1 MEMIGI
7 VKRQAVIVLLFI
19 CFFPTMAVAQ
29 VSQFKLKQ
37 VLQDANAGDIS
48 ACAYLGKM
56 YYEGTGV
63 AQNYNEAFK
72 WYQKAADNGVTGA
85 YIWLGVMY
93 YNGQGVAQNY
103 EKAFLWSKKAAENG
117 AADAYVGL
125 GIMYCKG
132 QGVAQNYGEA
142 IQWFQKAVDNGDA
155 VAYGWLVGMYYN
167 GQGVSQ
173 NYGEA
178 FKWTKKAAEKGIADA
193 YARLGV
199 MYCKGQ
205 GVVQNYNEAFKW
217 FQKAADNG
225 IADACA
231 YLGKM
236 YYEGTGVTQ
245 NYNEAFKWYQK
256 SADNG
261 VTGAY
266 TWLGVMYYNGQ
277 GVAQNYEK
285 AFLWTKK
292 AAENGAAD
300 AYVGLGVMYYNGEG
314 VAQNYNEAFKWFQKA
329 ADNGIAYACAYLGQM
344 YYEGT
349 GVAQN
354 YNEAFK
360 WYQKAADNGGT
371 GAYSWLGVMYYK
383 GQGVAQNYN
392 KAFKWFQKAADN
404 GITDIY
410 SFLATMFYTGEAG
423 ITDYSQ
429 AKKYAELAIKNDTL
443 DIVGHRIL
451 AKLYIYGYGVEKNI
465 AKAEALIEQALAHCK
480 KVGSSDY
487 PCNTMDA
494 KGELFWVIGDKVK
507 AKEIYDSINKNAP
520 DFYAKIGETELSK
533 YMKAYKEVDVD
544 DDIPIVVKK
553 NEKVFAVVIAN
564 EKYQMEK
571 AVQYAKND
579 GRVFA
584 EYCRKT
590 LGLPEKNIHYVTDA
604 TLNNLKYE
612 LKWLQNVM
620 KVYRG
625 EAKVIFYYAGHG
637 IPDEQNKN
645 GYLLPIDGY
654 GSDVTTGYA
663 LDDLFKTLGNMP
675 SKSVTIFLDACF
687 SGAKRDGD
695 MLASTRGVAIKVKQN
710 APQGNM
716 VVFSAAQGD
725 ETAYP
730 YNEFAHGL
738 FTYYLLKKLQ
748 ETKGDVT
755 LGELGDYVKTK
766 VEQQSI
772 VVNGKLQSPSIM
784 SAPLIGNDWKSWK
797 LNK

>member
-1 MEMIGI
+1 MIGI
-7 VKRQAVIVLLFI
+7 LKRQAVIVLLFI

-29 VSQFKLKQ
+29 VDQFKLKQ

-85 YIWLGVMY
+85 Y
-93 YNGQGVAQNY
+93 
-103 EKAFLWSKKAAENG
+103 
-117 AADAYVGL
+117 
-125 GIMYCKG
+125 
-132 QGVAQNYGEA
+132 
-142 IQWFQKAVDNGDA
+142 
-155 VAYGWLVGMYYN
+155 
-167 GQGVSQ
+167 
-173 NYGEA
+173 
-178 FKWTKKAAEKGIADA
+178 
-193 YARLGV
+193 
-199 MYCKGQ
+199 
-205 GVVQNYNEAFKW
+205 
-217 FQKAADNG
+217 
-225 IADACA
+225 
-231 YLGKM
+231 
-236 YYEGTGVTQ
+236 
-245 NYNEAFKWYQK
+245 
-256 SADNG
+256 
-261 VTGAY
+261 

-300 AYVGLGVMYYNGEG
+300 AYVGLGVMYCKGQG
-314 VAQNYNEAFKWFQKA
+314 VAQNYGEAFQWFQKAVDNGDPVAYGWLVSMYYNGQGVSQNYGEAFKWTKKA
-329 ADNGIAYACAYLGQM
+329 AEKGIAAAYAGLGGM
-344 YYEGT
+344 YYKGQ

-371 GAYSWLGVMYYK
+371 GAYSWLGVMYCN

-392 KAFKWFQKAADN
+392 EAFKWFQKAADNGVAGAFAYLGEMYYAGDGVAQNYNEAFKWFQKAADN
-404 GITDIY
+404 GITTGIY
-410 SFLATMFYTGEAG
+410 YFLADMFYTGKTG

-451 AKLYIYGYGVEKNI
+451 AKLYMYGYAVEKNI
-465 AKAEALIEQALAHCK
+465 DKAEALIEQALAHCK
-480 KVGSSDY
+480 KDGSSDY
-487 PCNTMDA
+487 PCNTMDV
-494 KGELFWVIGDKVK
+494 KGELFWVMGDKVK

-730 YNEFAHGL
+730 YNEFEHGL

-755 LGELGDYVKTK
+755 LGELGDYIKTK

-784 SAPLIGNDWKSWK
+784 SAPLIGNDWKTWK

>member
-1 MEMIGI
+1 MIGI
-7 VKRQAVIVLLFI
+7 LKRQTVIVLLFI

-29 VSQFKLKQ
+29 VDQFKLKQ

-72 WYQKAADNGVTGA
+72 W
-85 YIWLGVMY
+85 
-93 YNGQGVAQNY
+93 
-103 EKAFLWSKKAAENG
+103 
-117 AADAYVGL
+117 
-125 GIMYCKG
+125 
-132 QGVAQNYGEA
+132 
-142 IQWFQKAVDNGDA
+142 
-155 VAYGWLVGMYYN
+155 
-167 GQGVSQ
+167 
-173 NYGEA
+173 
-178 FKWTKKAAEKGIADA
+178 
-193 YARLGV
+193 
-199 MYCKGQ
+199 
-205 GVVQNYNEAFKW
+205 
-217 FQKAADNG
+217 FQKAADKG
-225 IADACA
+225 IDDACA

-236 YYEGTGVTQ
+236 YYEGTGVAQ
-245 NYNEAFKWYQK
+245 NYNEAFKCFQK
-256 SADNG
+256 AADNG

-266 TWLGVMYYNGQ
+266 TWLGVMYYDGQ

-292 AAENGAAD
+292 AAENGAAN
-300 AYVGLGVMYYNGEG
+300 AYVGLGVMYCNGQG
-314 VAQNYNEAFKWFQKA
+314 V
-329 ADNGIAYACAYLGQM
+329 
-344 YYEGT
+344 
-349 GVAQN
+349 VQN

-360 WYQKAADNGGT
+360 WYQKAADNGAAD
-371 GAYSWLGVMYYK
+371 AYVGLGVMYCK
-383 GQGVAQNYN
+383 GQGVAKNSN
-392 KAFKWFQKAADN
+392 EAFKWFQKAADN
-404 GITDIY
+404 GGASAFAYLGDMYYAGDGVAQNYNEALKWYQKAADNGITTGIY
-410 SFLATMFYTGEAG
+410 YFLADMFYTGKTG

-451 AKLYIYGYGVEKNI
+451 AKLYMYGYAVEKNI
-465 AKAEALIEQALAHCK
+465 DKAEALIEQALAHCK
-480 KVGSSDY
+480 KDGSSDY
-487 PCNTMDA
+487 PCNTMDV
-494 KGELFWVIGDKVK
+494 KGELFWVMGDKVK
-507 AKEIYDSINKNAP
+507 AKEIYESINKNAP

-544 DDIPIVVKK
+544 DDIPIVPKK

-730 YNEFAHGL
+730 YNEFEHGL

-755 LGELGDYVKTK
+755 LGELGDYIKTK

-784 SAPLIGNDWKSWK
+784 SAPLIGNDWKTWK

>member
-7 VKRQAVIVLLFI
+7 LKRQTVIVLLFI

-29 VSQFKLKQ
+29 VDQFKLKQ

-72 WYQKAADNGVTGA
+72 WYQKAADNG
-85 YIWLGVMY
+85 
-93 YNGQGVAQNY
+93 
-103 EKAFLWSKKAAENG
+103 

-125 GIMYCKG
+125 G
-132 QGVAQNYGEA
+132 
-142 IQWFQKAVDNGDA
+142 
-155 VAYGWLVGMYYN
+155 
-167 GQGVSQ
+167 
-173 NYGEA
+173 
-178 FKWTKKAAEKGIADA
+178 
-193 YARLGV
+193 
-199 MYCKGQ
+199 
-205 GVVQNYNEAFKW
+205 
-217 FQKAADNG
+217 
-225 IADACA
+225 
-231 YLGKM
+231 
-236 YYEGTGVTQ
+236 
-245 NYNEAFKWYQK
+245 
-256 SADNG
+256 
-261 VTGAY
+261 
-266 TWLGVMYYNGQ
+266 VMYYDGQ

-292 AAENGAAD
+292 AAENGAAN
-300 AYVGLGVMYYNGEG
+300 AYVGLGVMYCKGQG
-314 VAQNYNEAFKWFQKA
+314 VAKNSNEAFKWFQKA
-329 ADNGIAYACAYLGQM
+329 ADNGGASAFAYLGDM
-344 YYEGT
+344 YYAGD

-354 YNEAFK
+354 YNEALK
-360 WYQKAADNGGT
+360 WYQKAADNGITT
-371 GAYSWLGVMYYK
+371 GIYY
-383 GQGVAQNYN
+383 
-392 KAFKWFQKAADN
+392 
-404 GITDIY
+404 
-410 SFLATMFYTGEAG
+410 FLADMFYTGKTG

-451 AKLYIYGYGVEKNI
+451 AKLYMYGYAVEKNI
-465 AKAEALIEQALAHCK
+465 DKAEALIEQALAHCK
-480 KVGSSDY
+480 KDGSSDY
-487 PCNTMDA
+487 PCNTMDV
-494 KGELFWVIGDKVK
+494 KGELFWVMGDKVK
-507 AKEIYDSINKNAP
+507 AKEIYESINKNAP

-544 DDIPIVVKK
+544 DDIPIVPKK

-730 YNEFAHGL
+730 YNEFEHGL

-755 LGELGDYVKTK
+755 LGELGDYIKTK

-784 SAPLIGNDWKSWK
+784 SAPLIGNDWKTWK

>member
-1 MEMIGI
+1 MIGI
-7 VKRQAVIVLLFI
+7 LKRQAVIVLLFI

-29 VSQFKLKQ
+29 VDQFKLKQ

-85 YIWLGVMY
+85 YTWLGVMY

-103 EKAFLWSKKAAENG
+103 EKAFLWTKKAAENG

-125 GIMYCKG
+125 GVMYCKG

-142 IQWFQKAVDNGDA
+142 FQWFQKAVDNGDP
-155 VAYGWLVGMYYN
+155 VAYGWLVSMYYN

-178 FKWTKKAAEKGIADA
+178 FKWTKKAAEKGIAAA
-193 YARLGV
+193 YAGLGG
-199 MYCKGQ
+199 MYYKGQ
-205 GVVQNYNEAFKW
+205 GVA
-217 FQKAADNG
+217 
-225 IADACA
+225 
-231 YLGKM
+231 
-236 YYEGTGVTQ
+236 Q

-256 SADNG
+256 AADNG

-300 AYVGLGVMYYNGEG
+300 AYVGLGVMYCKGQGVAQNYNEAFKWYQKAADNGVASAFAYLGEMYYAGDG

-329 ADNGIAYACAYLGQM
+329 ADNGITTGI
-344 YYEGT
+344 YY
-349 GVAQN
+349 
-354 YNEAFK
+354 
-360 WYQKAADNGGT
+360 
-371 GAYSWLGVMYYK
+371 
-383 GQGVAQNYN
+383 
-392 KAFKWFQKAADN
+392 
-404 GITDIY
+404 
-410 SFLATMFYTGEAG
+410 FLADMFYTGKTG

-451 AKLYIYGYGVEKNI
+451 AKLYMYGYAVEKNI
-465 AKAEALIEQALAHCK
+465 DKAEALIEQALAHCK
-480 KVGSSDY
+480 KDGSSDY
-487 PCNTMDA
+487 PCNTMDV
-494 KGELFWVIGDKVK
+494 KGELFWVMGDKVK

-544 DDIPIVVKK
+544 DDIPIVAKK

-730 YNEFAHGL
+730 YNEFEHGL

-748 ETKGDVT
+748 ETKGNVT
-755 LGELGDYVKTK
+755 LGELGDYIKTK

-784 SAPLIGNDWKSWK
+784 SAPLIGNDWKTWK

>member
-7 VKRQAVIVLLFI
+7 LKRQTVIVLLFI

-29 VSQFKLKQ
+29 VDQFKLKQ

-72 WYQKAADNGVTGA
+72 
-85 YIWLGVMY
+85 
-93 YNGQGVAQNY
+93 
-103 EKAFLWSKKAAENG
+103 
-117 AADAYVGL
+117 
-125 GIMYCKG
+125 C
-132 QGVAQNYGEA
+132 
-142 IQWFQKAVDNGDA
+142 FQKA
-155 VAYGWLVGMYYN
+155 
-167 GQGVSQ
+167 
-173 NYGEA
+173 
-178 FKWTKKAAEKGIADA
+178 
-193 YARLGV
+193 
-199 MYCKGQ
+199 
-205 GVVQNYNEAFKW
+205 
-217 FQKAADNG
+217 
-225 IADACA
+225 
-231 YLGKM
+231 
-236 YYEGTGVTQ
+236 
-245 NYNEAFKWYQK
+245 
-256 SADNG
+256 ADNG

-266 TWLGVMYYNGQ
+266 TWLGVMYYDGQ

-292 AAENGAAD
+292 AAENGAAN
-300 AYVGLGVMYYNGEG
+300 AYVGLGVMYCKGQG
-314 VAQNYNEAFKWFQKA
+314 VAKNSNEAFKWFQKA
-329 ADNGIAYACAYLGQM
+329 ADNGVASAFAYLGDM
-344 YYEGT
+344 YYAGD

-354 YNEAFK
+354 YNEALK
-360 WYQKAADNGGT
+360 WYQKAADNGITT
-371 GAYSWLGVMYYK
+371 GIYY
-383 GQGVAQNYN
+383 
-392 KAFKWFQKAADN
+392 
-404 GITDIY
+404 
-410 SFLATMFYTGEAG
+410 FLADMFYTGKTG

-451 AKLYIYGYGVEKNI
+451 AKLYMYGYAVEKNI
-465 AKAEALIEQALAHCK
+465 DKAEALIEQALAHCK
-480 KVGSSDY
+480 KDGSSDY
-487 PCNTMDA
+487 PCNTMDV
-494 KGELFWVIGDKVK
+494 KGELFWVMGDKVK
-507 AKEIYDSINKNAP
+507 AKEIYESINKNAP

-544 DDIPIVVKK
+544 DDIPIVAKK

-730 YNEFAHGL
+730 YNEFEHGL

-755 LGELGDYVKTK
+755 LGELGDYIKTK

-784 SAPLIGNDWKSWK
+784 SAPLIGNDWKTWK

>member
-1 MEMIGI
+1 MIGI
-7 VKRQAVIVLLFI
+7 LKRQTVIVLLFI

-29 VSQFKLKQ
+29 VDQFKLKQ

-72 WYQKAADNGVTGA
+72 W
-85 YIWLGVMY
+85 
-93 YNGQGVAQNY
+93 
-103 EKAFLWSKKAAENG
+103 
-117 AADAYVGL
+117 
-125 GIMYCKG
+125 
-132 QGVAQNYGEA
+132 
-142 IQWFQKAVDNGDA
+142 
-155 VAYGWLVGMYYN
+155 
-167 GQGVSQ
+167 
-173 NYGEA
+173 
-178 FKWTKKAAEKGIADA
+178 
-193 YARLGV
+193 
-199 MYCKGQ
+199 
-205 GVVQNYNEAFKW
+205 
-217 FQKAADNG
+217 FQKAADKG
-225 IADACA
+225 IDDACA

-236 YYEGTGVTQ
+236 YYEGTGVAQ
-245 NYNEAFKWYQK
+245 NYNEAFKCFQK
-256 SADNG
+256 AADNG

-266 TWLGVMYYNGQ
+266 TWLGVMYYDGQ

-292 AAENGAAD
+292 AAENGAAN
-300 AYVGLGVMYYNGEG
+300 AYVGLGVMYCNGQG
-314 VAQNYNEAFKWFQKA
+314 VVQNYNEA
-329 ADNGIAYACAYLGQM
+329 L
-344 YYEGT
+344 
-349 GVAQN
+349 
-354 YNEAFK
+354 K
-360 WYQKAADNGGT
+360 WYQKAADNGITT
-371 GAYSWLGVMYYK
+371 GIYY
-383 GQGVAQNYN
+383 
-392 KAFKWFQKAADN
+392 
-404 GITDIY
+404 
-410 SFLATMFYTGEAG
+410 FLADMFYTGKTG

-451 AKLYIYGYGVEKNI
+451 AKLYMYGYAVEKNI
-465 AKAEALIEQALAHCK
+465 DKAEALIEQALAHCK
-480 KVGSSDY
+480 KDGSSDY
-487 PCNTMDA
+487 PCNTMDV
-494 KGELFWVIGDKVK
+494 KGELFWVMGDKVK
-507 AKEIYDSINKNAP
+507 AKEIYESINKNAP

-544 DDIPIVVKK
+544 DDIPIVAKK

-730 YNEFAHGL
+730 YNEFEHGL

-755 LGELGDYVKTK
+755 LGELGDYIKTK

-784 SAPLIGNDWKSWK
+784 SAPLIGNDWKTWK

>member
-29 VSQFKLKQ
+29 VDQFKLKQ

-56 YYEGTGV
+56 YYDGIGV

-72 WYQKAADNGVTGA
+72 WYQKA
-85 YIWLGVMY
+85 
-93 YNGQGVAQNY
+93 
-103 EKAFLWSKKAAENG
+103 
-117 AADAYVGL
+117 
-125 GIMYCKG
+125 
-132 QGVAQNYGEA
+132 
-142 IQWFQKAVDNGDA
+142 
-155 VAYGWLVGMYYN
+155 
-167 GQGVSQ
+167 
-173 NYGEA
+173 
-178 FKWTKKAAEKGIADA
+178 
-193 YARLGV
+193 
-199 MYCKGQ
+199 
-205 GVVQNYNEAFKW
+205 
-217 FQKAADNG
+217 
-225 IADACA
+225 
-231 YLGKM
+231 
-236 YYEGTGVTQ
+236 
-245 NYNEAFKWYQK
+245 
-256 SADNG
+256 ADNG

-300 AYVGLGVMYYNGEG
+300 AYVGLGVMYCKGQGVAQNYGEAFQWFQKAVDNGDAVAYGWLVSMYYNGQGVSQNYGEAFKWTKKAAEKGIAAAYAGLGGMYYKGQGVAQNYNEAFKWTKKAAENGAADAYVGLGVMYCKGQGVAQNYNEAFKWFQKAADNGVAGAFAYLGEMYYAGDG

-329 ADNGIAYACAYLGQM
+329 ADNGITTGI
-344 YYEGT
+344 YY
-349 GVAQN
+349 
-354 YNEAFK
+354 
-360 WYQKAADNGGT
+360 
-371 GAYSWLGVMYYK
+371 
-383 GQGVAQNYN
+383 
-392 KAFKWFQKAADN
+392 
-404 GITDIY
+404 
-410 SFLATMFYTGEAG
+410 FLADMFYTGKAG

-451 AKLYIYGYGVEKNI
+451 AKLYMYGYAVEKNI
-465 AKAEALIEQALAHCK
+465 DKAEALIEQALAHCK
-480 KVGSSDY
+480 KNGISDY
-487 PCNTMDA
+487 PCNTMDV
-494 KGELFWVIGDKVK
+494 KGELFWVMGDKVK

-730 YNEFAHGL
+730 YNEFEHGL

-755 LGELGDYVKTK
+755 LGELGDYIKTK

-784 SAPLIGNDWKSWK
+784 SAPVIGNDWKTWK

>member
-7 VKRQAVIVLLFI
+7 LKRQTVIVLLFI

-29 VSQFKLKQ
+29 VDQFKLKQ

-72 WYQKAADNGVTGA
+72 W
-85 YIWLGVMY
+85 
-93 YNGQGVAQNY
+93 
-103 EKAFLWSKKAAENG
+103 
-117 AADAYVGL
+117 
-125 GIMYCKG
+125 
-132 QGVAQNYGEA
+132 
-142 IQWFQKAVDNGDA
+142 
-155 VAYGWLVGMYYN
+155 
-167 GQGVSQ
+167 
-173 NYGEA
+173 
-178 FKWTKKAAEKGIADA
+178 
-193 YARLGV
+193 
-199 MYCKGQ
+199 
-205 GVVQNYNEAFKW
+205 
-217 FQKAADNG
+217 FQKAADKG
-225 IADACA
+225 IDDACA
-231 YLGKM
+231 YFGKM
-236 YYEGTGVTQ
+236 YYEGTGVAQ
-245 NYNEAFKWYQK
+245 NYNEAFKCFQK
-256 SADNG
+256 AADNG

-266 TWLGVMYYNGQ
+266 TWLGVMYYDGQ

-292 AAENGAAD
+292 AAENGAAN
-300 AYVGLGVMYYNGEG
+300 AYVGLGVMYCNGQG
-314 VAQNYNEAFKWFQKA
+314 V
-329 ADNGIAYACAYLGQM
+329 
-344 YYEGT
+344 
-349 GVAQN
+349 VQN

-360 WYQKAADNGGT
+360 WYQKAADNGAAD
-371 GAYSWLGVMYYK
+371 AYVGLGVMYCK
-383 GQGVAQNYN
+383 GQGVAKNSN
-392 KAFKWFQKAADN
+392 EAFKWFQKAADN
-404 GITDIY
+404 GGASAFAYLGDMYYAGDGVAQNYNEALKWYQKAADNGITTGIY
-410 SFLATMFYTGEAG
+410 YFLADMFYTGKTG

-451 AKLYIYGYGVEKNI
+451 AKLYMYGYAVEKNI
-465 AKAEALIEQALAHCK
+465 DKAEALIEQALAHCK
-480 KVGSSDY
+480 KDGSSDY
-487 PCNTMDA
+487 PCNTMDV
-494 KGELFWVIGDKVK
+494 KGELFWVMGDKVK
-507 AKEIYDSINKNAP
+507 AKEIYESINKNAP

-544 DDIPIVVKK
+544 DDIPIVPKK

-730 YNEFAHGL
+730 YNEFEHGL

-755 LGELGDYVKTK
+755 LGELGDYIKTK

-784 SAPLIGNDWKSWK
+784 SAPLIGNDWKTWK

>member
-1 MEMIGI
+1 MIGI
-7 VKRQAVIVLLFI
+7 LKRQTVIVLLFI

-29 VSQFKLKQ
+29 VDQFKLKQ

-72 WYQKAADNGVTGA
+72 W
-85 YIWLGVMY
+85 
-93 YNGQGVAQNY
+93 
-103 EKAFLWSKKAAENG
+103 
-117 AADAYVGL
+117 
-125 GIMYCKG
+125 
-132 QGVAQNYGEA
+132 
-142 IQWFQKAVDNGDA
+142 
-155 VAYGWLVGMYYN
+155 
-167 GQGVSQ
+167 
-173 NYGEA
+173 
-178 FKWTKKAAEKGIADA
+178 
-193 YARLGV
+193 
-199 MYCKGQ
+199 
-205 GVVQNYNEAFKW
+205 
-217 FQKAADNG
+217 FQKAADKG
-225 IADACA
+225 IDDACA

-236 YYEGTGVTQ
+236 YYEGTGVAQ
-245 NYNEAFKWYQK
+245 NYNEAFKCFQK
-256 SADNG
+256 AADNG

-266 TWLGVMYYNGQ
+266 TWLGVMYYDGQ

-292 AAENGAAD
+292 AAENGAAN
-300 AYVGLGVMYYNGEG
+300 AYVGLGVMYCNGQG
-314 VAQNYNEAFKWFQKA
+314 VVQNYNEAFKWFQKA
-329 ADNGIAYACAYLGQM
+329 ADNGVASAFAYLGDM
-344 YYEGT
+344 YYAGD

-354 YNEAFK
+354 YNEALK
-360 WYQKAADNGGT
+360 WYQKAADNGITT
-371 GAYSWLGVMYYK
+371 GIYY
-383 GQGVAQNYN
+383 
-392 KAFKWFQKAADN
+392 
-404 GITDIY
+404 
-410 SFLATMFYTGEAG
+410 FLADMFYTGKTG

-451 AKLYIYGYGVEKNI
+451 AKLYMYGYAVEKNI
-465 AKAEALIEQALAHCK
+465 DKAEALIEQALAHCK
-480 KVGSSDY
+480 KDGSSDY
-487 PCNTMDA
+487 PCNTMDV
-494 KGELFWVIGDKVK
+494 KGELFWVMGDKVK
-507 AKEIYDSINKNAP
+507 AKEIYESINKNAP

-544 DDIPIVVKK
+544 DDIPIVAKK

-730 YNEFAHGL
+730 YNEFEHGL

-755 LGELGDYVKTK
+755 LGELGDYIKTK

-784 SAPLIGNDWKSWK
+784 SAPLIGNDWKTWK

>member
-7 VKRQAVIVLLFI
+7 LKRQAVIVLLFI

-29 VSQFKLKQ
+29 VGQFKLKQ

-85 YIWLGVMY
+85 Y
-93 YNGQGVAQNY
+93 
-103 EKAFLWSKKAAENG
+103 
-117 AADAYVGL
+117 
-125 GIMYCKG
+125 
-132 QGVAQNYGEA
+132 
-142 IQWFQKAVDNGDA
+142 
-155 VAYGWLVGMYYN
+155 
-167 GQGVSQ
+167 
-173 NYGEA
+173 
-178 FKWTKKAAEKGIADA
+178 
-193 YARLGV
+193 
-199 MYCKGQ
+199 
-205 GVVQNYNEAFKW
+205 
-217 FQKAADNG
+217 
-225 IADACA
+225 
-231 YLGKM
+231 
-236 YYEGTGVTQ
+236 
-245 NYNEAFKWYQK
+245 
-256 SADNG
+256 
-261 VTGAY
+261 

-300 AYVGLGVMYYNGEG
+300 AYVGLGVMYCKGQGVAQNYGEAFQWFQKAVDNGDPVAYGWLVSMYYNGQGVSQNYGEAFKWTKKAAEKGIAAAYAGLGGMYYKGQGVAQNYNEAFKWYQKAADNGDADAYVGLGVMYCNGQGVAQNYNEAFKWFQKAADNGVAGAFAYLGEMYYAGDG

-329 ADNGIAYACAYLGQM
+329 ADNGITTGI
-344 YYEGT
+344 YY
-349 GVAQN
+349 
-354 YNEAFK
+354 
-360 WYQKAADNGGT
+360 
-371 GAYSWLGVMYYK
+371 
-383 GQGVAQNYN
+383 
-392 KAFKWFQKAADN
+392 
-404 GITDIY
+404 
-410 SFLATMFYTGEAG
+410 FLADMFYTGKTG

-451 AKLYIYGYGVEKNI
+451 AKLYMYGYAVEKNI
-465 AKAEALIEQALAHCK
+465 DKAEALIEQALAHCK
-480 KVGSSDY
+480 KDGSSDY
-487 PCNTMDA
+487 PCNTMDV
-494 KGELFWVIGDKVK
+494 KGELFWVMGDKVK
-507 AKEIYDSINKNAP
+507 AKEIYESINKNAP

-544 DDIPIVVKK
+544 DDIPIVAKK

-730 YNEFAHGL
+730 YNEFEHGL

-755 LGELGDYVKTK
+755 LGELGDYIKTK

-784 SAPLIGNDWKSWK
+784 SAPLIGNDWKTWK

>member
-1 MEMIGI
+1 MIGI

-29 VSQFKLKQ
+29 VGQFKLKQ

-85 YIWLGVMY
+85 Y
-93 YNGQGVAQNY
+93 
-103 EKAFLWSKKAAENG
+103 
-117 AADAYVGL
+117 
-125 GIMYCKG
+125 
-132 QGVAQNYGEA
+132 
-142 IQWFQKAVDNGDA
+142 
-155 VAYGWLVGMYYN
+155 
-167 GQGVSQ
+167 
-173 NYGEA
+173 
-178 FKWTKKAAEKGIADA
+178 
-193 YARLGV
+193 
-199 MYCKGQ
+199 
-205 GVVQNYNEAFKW
+205 
-217 FQKAADNG
+217 
-225 IADACA
+225 
-231 YLGKM
+231 
-236 YYEGTGVTQ
+236 
-245 NYNEAFKWYQK
+245 
-256 SADNG
+256 
-261 VTGAY
+261 

-300 AYVGLGVMYYNGEG
+300 AYVGLGVMYCKGQGVAQNYGEAFQWFQKAVDNGDAVAYCWLVSMYYNGQGVSQNYGEAFKWTKKAAEKGIAAAYAGLGGMYYKGQGVAQNYNEAFKWTKKAAENGAADAYVGLGVMYCKGQGVSQNYNEAFKWFQKAADNGVAGAFAYLGEMYYAGDG

-329 ADNGIAYACAYLGQM
+329 ADNGITTGI
-344 YYEGT
+344 YY
-349 GVAQN
+349 
-354 YNEAFK
+354 
-360 WYQKAADNGGT
+360 
-371 GAYSWLGVMYYK
+371 
-383 GQGVAQNYN
+383 
-392 KAFKWFQKAADN
+392 
-404 GITDIY
+404 
-410 SFLATMFYTGEAG
+410 FLADMFYTGKAG

-451 AKLYIYGYGVEKNI
+451 AKLYMYGYAVEKNI
-465 AKAEALIEQALAHCK
+465 DKAEALIEQALAHCK
-480 KVGSSDY
+480 KDGSSDY

-494 KGELFWVIGDKVK
+494 KGELFWVMGDKVK

-553 NEKVFAVVIAN
+553 NENVFAVVIAN

-620 KVYRG
+620 KVYQG

-730 YNEFAHGL
+730 YNEFEHGL

-755 LGELGDYVKTK
+755 LGELGDYIKTK

-784 SAPLIGNDWKSWK
+784 SAPVIGNDWKTWK

>member
-7 VKRQAVIVLLFI
+7 LKRQAVIVLLFI

-29 VSQFKLKQ
+29 VGQFKLKQ

-85 YIWLGVMY
+85 YTWLGVMY

-103 EKAFLWSKKAAENG
+103 
-117 AADAYVGL
+117 
-125 GIMYCKG
+125 
-132 QGVAQNYGEA
+132 GEA
-142 IQWFQKAVDNGDA
+142 FQWFQKAVDNGDP
-155 VAYGWLVGMYYN
+155 VAYGWLVSMYYN

-178 FKWTKKAAEKGIADA
+178 FKWTKKAAEKGIAAA
-193 YARLGV
+193 YAGLGG
-199 MYCKGQ
+199 MYYKGQ
-205 GVVQNYNEAFKW
+205 GVA
-217 FQKAADNG
+217 
-225 IADACA
+225 
-231 YLGKM
+231 
-236 YYEGTGVTQ
+236 Q

-256 SADNG
+256 AADNG
-261 VTGAY
+261 D
-266 TWLGVMYYNGQ
+266 
-277 GVAQNYEK
+277 
-285 AFLWTKK
+285 
-292 AAENGAAD
+292 AD
-300 AYVGLGVMYYNGEG
+300 AYVGLGVMYCNGQG

-329 ADNGIAYACAYLGQM
+329 ADNGVAGAFAYLGDM
-344 YYEGT
+344 YYAGD

-354 YNEAFK
+354 YNEALK
-360 WYQKAADNGGT
+360 WYQKAADNGITT
-371 GAYSWLGVMYYK
+371 GIYY
-383 GQGVAQNYN
+383 
-392 KAFKWFQKAADN
+392 
-404 GITDIY
+404 
-410 SFLATMFYTGEAG
+410 FLADMFYTGKTG

-451 AKLYIYGYGVEKNI
+451 AKLYMYGYAVEKNI
-465 AKAEALIEQALAHCK
+465 DKAEALIEQALAHCK
-480 KVGSSDY
+480 KDGSSDY
-487 PCNTMDA
+487 PCNTMDV
-494 KGELFWVIGDKVK
+494 KGELFWVMGDKVK

-730 YNEFAHGL
+730 YNEFEHGL

-755 LGELGDYVKTK
+755 LGELGDYIKTK

-784 SAPLIGNDWKSWK
+784 SAPLIGNDWKTWK

>member
-1 MEMIGI
+1 MIGI
-7 VKRQAVIVLLFI
+7 LKRQAVIVLLFI

-29 VSQFKLKQ
+29 VDQFKLKQ

-63 AQNYNEAFK
+63 AQNYHEAFK

-85 YIWLGVMY
+85 YTWLGVMY

-103 EKAFLWSKKAAENG
+103 QKAFLWTKKAAENG

-125 GIMYCKG
+125 GVMYCKG

-199 MYCKGQ
+199 MYYKGQ
-205 GVVQNYNEAFKW
+205 
-217 FQKAADNG
+217 
-225 IADACA
+225 
-231 YLGKM
+231 
-236 YYEGTGVTQ
+236 
-245 NYNEAFKWYQK
+245 
-256 SADNG
+256 
-261 VTGAY
+261 
-266 TWLGVMYYNGQ
+266 
-277 GVAQNYEK
+277 
-285 AFLWTKK
+285 
-292 AAENGAAD
+292 
-300 AYVGLGVMYYNGEG
+300 G

-329 ADNGIAYACAYLGQM
+329 ADNGITTGI
-344 YYEGT
+344 YY
-349 GVAQN
+349 
-354 YNEAFK
+354 
-360 WYQKAADNGGT
+360 
-371 GAYSWLGVMYYK
+371 
-383 GQGVAQNYN
+383 
-392 KAFKWFQKAADN
+392 
-404 GITDIY
+404 
-410 SFLATMFYTGEAG
+410 FLADMFYTGKTG

-443 DIVGHRIL
+443 DVVGHRIL
-451 AKLYIYGYGVEKNI
+451 AKLYIHGYGVEKNI

-480 KVGSSDY
+480 KDGSSDY
-487 PCNTMDA
+487 PCYTMDA
-494 KGELFWVIGDKVK
+494 KGELFWVMGDKVK

-533 YMKAYKEVDVD
+533 YMKVYKEVDVD

-730 YNEFAHGL
+730 YNEFEHGL

-755 LGELGDYVKTK
+755 LGELGDYIKTK

-784 SAPLIGNDWKSWK
+784 SAPLIGNDWKTWK

>member
-1 MEMIGI
+1 MIGI

-266 TWLGVMYYNGQ
+266 TW
-277 GVAQNYEK
+277 
-285 AFLWTKK
+285 
-292 AAENGAAD
+292 
-300 AYVGLGVMYYNGEG
+300 LGVMYYNGEG

>member
-7 VKRQAVIVLLFI
+7 LKRQTVIVLLFI

-29 VSQFKLKQ
+29 VDQFKLKQ

-72 WYQKAADNGVTGA
+72 W
-85 YIWLGVMY
+85 
-93 YNGQGVAQNY
+93 
-103 EKAFLWSKKAAENG
+103 
-117 AADAYVGL
+117 
-125 GIMYCKG
+125 
-132 QGVAQNYGEA
+132 
-142 IQWFQKAVDNGDA
+142 
-155 VAYGWLVGMYYN
+155 
-167 GQGVSQ
+167 
-173 NYGEA
+173 
-178 FKWTKKAAEKGIADA
+178 
-193 YARLGV
+193 
-199 MYCKGQ
+199 
-205 GVVQNYNEAFKW
+205 
-217 FQKAADNG
+217 FQKAADKG
-225 IADACA
+225 IDDACA

-236 YYEGTGVTQ
+236 YYEGTGVAQ
-245 NYNEAFKWYQK
+245 NYNEAFKCFQK
-256 SADNG
+256 AADNG

-266 TWLGVMYYNGQ
+266 TWLGVMYYDGQ

-292 AAENGAAD
+292 AAENGAAN
-300 AYVGLGVMYYNGEG
+300 AYVGLGVMYCNGQG
-314 VAQNYNEAFKWFQKA
+314 VVQNYNEAFKWFQKA
-329 ADNGIAYACAYLGQM
+329 ADNGVASAFAYLGDM
-344 YYEGT
+344 YYAGD

-354 YNEAFK
+354 YNEALK
-360 WYQKAADNGGT
+360 WYQKAADNGITT
-371 GAYSWLGVMYYK
+371 GIYY
-383 GQGVAQNYN
+383 
-392 KAFKWFQKAADN
+392 
-404 GITDIY
+404 
-410 SFLATMFYTGEAG
+410 FLADMFYTGKTG

-451 AKLYIYGYGVEKNI
+451 AKLYMYGYAVEKNI
-465 AKAEALIEQALAHCK
+465 DKAEALIEQALAHCK
-480 KVGSSDY
+480 KDGSSDY
-487 PCNTMDA
+487 PCNTMDV
-494 KGELFWVIGDKVK
+494 KGELFWVMGDKVK
-507 AKEIYDSINKNAP
+507 AKEIYESINKNAP

-544 DDIPIVVKK
+544 DDIPIVAKK

-730 YNEFAHGL
+730 YNEFEHGL

-755 LGELGDYVKTK
+755 LGELGDYIKTK

-784 SAPLIGNDWKSWK
+784 SAPLIGNDWKTWK

>member
-1 MEMIGI
+1 MIGI
-7 VKRQAVIVLLFI
+7 LKRQTVIVLLFI

-29 VSQFKLKQ
+29 VDQFKLKQ

-72 WYQKAADNGVTGA
+72 
-85 YIWLGVMY
+85 
-93 YNGQGVAQNY
+93 
-103 EKAFLWSKKAAENG
+103 
-117 AADAYVGL
+117 
-125 GIMYCKG
+125 C
-132 QGVAQNYGEA
+132 
-142 IQWFQKAVDNGDA
+142 FQKA
-155 VAYGWLVGMYYN
+155 
-167 GQGVSQ
+167 
-173 NYGEA
+173 
-178 FKWTKKAAEKGIADA
+178 
-193 YARLGV
+193 
-199 MYCKGQ
+199 
-205 GVVQNYNEAFKW
+205 
-217 FQKAADNG
+217 
-225 IADACA
+225 
-231 YLGKM
+231 
-236 YYEGTGVTQ
+236 
-245 NYNEAFKWYQK
+245 
-256 SADNG
+256 ADNG

-266 TWLGVMYYNGQ
+266 TWLGVMYYDGQ

-292 AAENGAAD
+292 AAENGAAN
-300 AYVGLGVMYYNGEG
+300 AYVGLGVMYCKGQG
-314 VAQNYNEAFKWFQKA
+314 VAKNSNEAFKWFQKA
-329 ADNGIAYACAYLGQM
+329 ADNGVASAFAYLGDM
-344 YYEGT
+344 YYAGD

-354 YNEAFK
+354 YNEALK
-360 WYQKAADNGGT
+360 WYQKAADNGITT
-371 GAYSWLGVMYYK
+371 G
-383 GQGVAQNYN
+383 
-392 KAFKWFQKAADN
+392 
-404 GITDIY
+404 IY
-410 SFLATMFYTGEAG
+410 LFLADMFYTGKTG

-451 AKLYIYGYGVEKNI
+451 AKLYMYGYAVEKNI
-465 AKAEALIEQALAHCK
+465 DKAEALIEQALAHCK
-480 KVGSSDY
+480 KDGSSDY
-487 PCNTMDA
+487 PCNTMDV
-494 KGELFWVIGDKVK
+494 KGELFWVMGDKVK
-507 AKEIYDSINKNAP
+507 AKEIYESINKNAP

-544 DDIPIVVKK
+544 DDIPIVAKK

-730 YNEFAHGL
+730 YNEFEHGL

-755 LGELGDYVKTK
+755 LGELGDYIKTK

-784 SAPLIGNDWKSWK
+784 SAPLIGNDWKTWK

>member
-7 VKRQAVIVLLFI
+7 LKRQAVIVLLFI

-29 VSQFKLKQ
+29 VDQFKLKQ

-85 YIWLGVMY
+85 Y
-93 YNGQGVAQNY
+93 
-103 EKAFLWSKKAAENG
+103 
-117 AADAYVGL
+117 
-125 GIMYCKG
+125 
-132 QGVAQNYGEA
+132 
-142 IQWFQKAVDNGDA
+142 
-155 VAYGWLVGMYYN
+155 
-167 GQGVSQ
+167 
-173 NYGEA
+173 
-178 FKWTKKAAEKGIADA
+178 
-193 YARLGV
+193 
-199 MYCKGQ
+199 
-205 GVVQNYNEAFKW
+205 
-217 FQKAADNG
+217 
-225 IADACA
+225 
-231 YLGKM
+231 
-236 YYEGTGVTQ
+236 
-245 NYNEAFKWYQK
+245 
-256 SADNG
+256 
-261 VTGAY
+261 

-300 AYVGLGVMYYNGEG
+300 AYVGLGVMYCKGQGVAQNYGEAFQWFQKAVDNGDPVAYGWLVSMYYNGQGVSQNYGEAFKWTKKAAEKGIAAAYAGLGGMYYKGQGVAQNYNEAFKWYQKAADNGAADAYVGLGVMYCKGQGVAQNYNEAFKWYQKAADNGVASAFAYLGEMYYAGDG

-329 ADNGIAYACAYLGQM
+329 ADNGITTGI
-344 YYEGT
+344 YY
-349 GVAQN
+349 
-354 YNEAFK
+354 
-360 WYQKAADNGGT
+360 
-371 GAYSWLGVMYYK
+371 
-383 GQGVAQNYN
+383 
-392 KAFKWFQKAADN
+392 
-404 GITDIY
+404 
-410 SFLATMFYTGEAG
+410 FLADMFYTGKTG

-451 AKLYIYGYGVEKNI
+451 AKLYMYGYAVEKNI
-465 AKAEALIEQALAHCK
+465 DKAEALIEQALAHCK
-480 KVGSSDY
+480 KDGSSDY
-487 PCNTMDA
+487 PCNTMDV
-494 KGELFWVIGDKVK
+494 KGELFWVMGDKVK

-730 YNEFAHGL
+730 YNEFEHGL

-748 ETKGDVT
+748 ETKGNVT
-755 LGELGDYVKTK
+755 LGELGDYIKTK

-784 SAPLIGNDWKSWK
+784 SAPLIGNDWKTWK

>member
-7 VKRQAVIVLLFI
+7 LKRQTVIVLLFI

-29 VSQFKLKQ
+29 VDQFKLKQ

-72 WYQKAADNGVTGA
+72 WFQKAADKGIDDACAYLGKMYYEGTGVAQNYNEAFKCFQKAADNGVTGA
-85 YIWLGVMY
+85 YTWLGVMY
-93 YNGQGVAQNY
+93 YDGQGVAQNY
-103 EKAFLWSKKAAENG
+103 EKAFLWTKKAAENG
-117 AADAYVGL
+117 AANAYVGL
-125 GIMYCKG
+125 G
-132 QGVAQNYGEA
+132 
-142 IQWFQKAVDNGDA
+142 
-155 VAYGWLVGMYYN
+155 
-167 GQGVSQ
+167 
-173 NYGEA
+173 
-178 FKWTKKAAEKGIADA
+178 
-193 YARLGV
+193 V
-199 MYCKGQ
+199 MYCNGQ

-225 IADACA
+225 IAYACA

-236 YYEGTGVTQ
+236 YY
-245 NYNEAFKWYQK
+245 
-256 SADNG
+256 D
-261 VTGAY
+261 
-266 TWLGVMYYNGQ
+266 GQ

-300 AYVGLGVMYYNGEG
+300 AYVGLGVMYCKGQG
-314 VAQNYNEAFKWFQKA
+314 VAKNSNEAFKWFQKA
-329 ADNGIAYACAYLGQM
+329 ADNGVASAFAYLGDM
-344 YYEGT
+344 YYAGD

-354 YNEAFK
+354 YNEALK
-360 WYQKAADNGGT
+360 WYQKAADNGIT
-371 GAYSWLGVMYYK
+371 GIYY
-383 GQGVAQNYN
+383 
-392 KAFKWFQKAADN
+392 
-404 GITDIY
+404 
-410 SFLATMFYTGEAG
+410 FLADMFYTGKTG

-451 AKLYIYGYGVEKNI
+451 AKLYMYGYAVEKNI
-465 AKAEALIEQALAHCK
+465 DKAEALIEQALAHCK
-480 KVGSSDY
+480 KDGSSDY
-487 PCNTMDA
+487 PCNTMDV
-494 KGELFWVIGDKVK
+494 KGELFWVMGDKVK
-507 AKEIYDSINKNAP
+507 AKEIYESINKNAP

-544 DDIPIVVKK
+544 DDIPIVAKK

-730 YNEFAHGL
+730 YNEFEHGL

-755 LGELGDYVKTK
+755 LGELGDYIKTK

-784 SAPLIGNDWKSWK
+784 SAPLIGNDWKTWK

>member
-1 MEMIGI
+1 MIGI

-29 VSQFKLKQ
+29 VDQFKLKQ

-72 WYQKAADNGVTGA
+72 W
-85 YIWLGVMY
+85 
-93 YNGQGVAQNY
+93 
-103 EKAFLWSKKAAENG
+103 
-117 AADAYVGL
+117 
-125 GIMYCKG
+125 
-132 QGVAQNYGEA
+132 
-142 IQWFQKAVDNGDA
+142 FQKA
-155 VAYGWLVGMYYN
+155 
-167 GQGVSQ
+167 
-173 NYGEA
+173 
-178 FKWTKKAAEKGIADA
+178 
-193 YARLGV
+193 
-199 MYCKGQ
+199 
-205 GVVQNYNEAFKW
+205 
-217 FQKAADNG
+217 
-225 IADACA
+225 
-231 YLGKM
+231 
-236 YYEGTGVTQ
+236 
-245 NYNEAFKWYQK
+245 
-256 SADNG
+256 ADNG

-266 TWLGVMYYNGQ
+266 TWLGSMYYDGQ

-292 AAENGAAD
+292 AAEHGAAD
-300 AYVGLGVMYYNGEG
+300 AYVGLGVMYCNGQG
-314 VAQNYNEAFKWFQKA
+314 VAQNYGEAFKWFQKA

-344 YYEGT
+344 YYKGT

-392 KAFKWFQKAADN
+392 EAFKCFQKAADN

-410 SFLATMFYTGEAG
+410 YFLATMFYTGEAG

-451 AKLYIYGYGVEKNI
+451 AKLYIHGYGVEKNI

-480 KVGSSDY
+480 KDGSSDY

-494 KGELFWVIGDKVK
+494 KGELFWVMGDKVK

-544 DDIPIVVKK
+544 DNIPIVVKK

-695 MLASTRGVAIKVKQN
+695 MLASTRGIAIKVKQN

-784 SAPLIGNDWKSWK
+784 SAPLIGNDWKTWK

>member
-7 VKRQAVIVLLFI
+7 LKRQTVIVLLFI

-29 VSQFKLKQ
+29 VDQFKLKQ

-72 WYQKAADNGVTGA
+72 W
-85 YIWLGVMY
+85 
-93 YNGQGVAQNY
+93 
-103 EKAFLWSKKAAENG
+103 
-117 AADAYVGL
+117 
-125 GIMYCKG
+125 
-132 QGVAQNYGEA
+132 
-142 IQWFQKAVDNGDA
+142 
-155 VAYGWLVGMYYN
+155 
-167 GQGVSQ
+167 
-173 NYGEA
+173 
-178 FKWTKKAAEKGIADA
+178 
-193 YARLGV
+193 
-199 MYCKGQ
+199 
-205 GVVQNYNEAFKW
+205 
-217 FQKAADNG
+217 FQKAADKG
-225 IADACA
+225 IDDACA

-236 YYEGTGVTQ
+236 YYEGTGVAQ
-245 NYNEAFKWYQK
+245 NYNEAFKCFQK
-256 SADNG
+256 AADNG

-266 TWLGVMYYNGQ
+266 TWLGVMYYDGQ

-292 AAENGAAD
+292 AAENGAAN
-300 AYVGLGVMYYNGEG
+300 AYVGLGVMYCNGQG
-314 VAQNYNEAFKWFQKA
+314 V
-329 ADNGIAYACAYLGQM
+329 
-344 YYEGT
+344 
-349 GVAQN
+349 VQN

-360 WYQKAADNGGT
+360 WYQKAADNGAAD
-371 GAYSWLGVMYYK
+371 AYVGLGVMYCK
-383 GQGVAQNYN
+383 GQGVAKNSN
-392 KAFKWFQKAADN
+392 EAFKWFQKAADN
-404 GITDIY
+404 GVASAFAYLGDMYYAGDGVAQNYNEALKWYQKAADNGITTGIY
-410 SFLATMFYTGEAG
+410 YFLADMFYTGKTG

-451 AKLYIYGYGVEKNI
+451 AKLYMYGYAVEKNI
-465 AKAEALIEQALAHCK
+465 DKAEALIEQALAHCK
-480 KVGSSDY
+480 KDGSSDY
-487 PCNTMDA
+487 PCNTMDV
-494 KGELFWVIGDKVK
+494 KGELFWVMGDKVK
-507 AKEIYDSINKNAP
+507 AKEIYESINKNAP

-544 DDIPIVVKK
+544 DDIPIVAKK

-730 YNEFAHGL
+730 YNEFEHGL
-738 FTYYLLKKLQ
+738 FTRVSSSVFQFL
-748 ETKGDVT
+748 VS
-755 LGELGDYVKTK
+755 KT
-766 VEQQSI
+766 
-772 VVNGKLQSPSIM
+772 M
-784 SAPLIGNDWKSWK
+784 
-797 LNK
+797 

>member
-1 MEMIGI
+1 MIGI
-7 VKRQAVIVLLFI
+7 LKRQTVIVLLFI

-29 VSQFKLKQ
+29 VDQFKLKQ

-72 WYQKAADNGVTGA
+72 WYQKAADNG
-85 YIWLGVMY
+85 
-93 YNGQGVAQNY
+93 
-103 EKAFLWSKKAAENG
+103 
-117 AADAYVGL
+117 
-125 GIMYCKG
+125 
-132 QGVAQNYGEA
+132 
-142 IQWFQKAVDNGDA
+142 
-155 VAYGWLVGMYYN
+155 
-167 GQGVSQ
+167 
-173 NYGEA
+173 
-178 FKWTKKAAEKGIADA
+178 DA
-193 YARLGV
+193 YAYGGLG
-199 MYCKGQ
+199 
-205 GVVQNYNEAFKW
+205 
-217 FQKAADNG
+217 D
-225 IADACA
+225 
-231 YLGKM
+231 M
-236 YYEGTGVTQ
+236 YYAG
-245 NYNEAFKWYQK
+245 
-256 SADNG
+256 D
-261 VTGAY
+261 
-266 TWLGVMYYNGQ
+266 
-277 GVAQNYEK
+277 
-285 AFLWTKK
+285 
-292 AAENGAAD
+292 
-300 AYVGLGVMYYNGEG
+300 G
-314 VAQNYNEAFKWFQKA
+314 VAQNYNEA
-329 ADNGIAYACAYLGQM
+329 L
-344 YYEGT
+344 
-349 GVAQN
+349 
-354 YNEAFK
+354 K
-360 WYQKAADNGGT
+360 WYQKAADNGITT
-371 GAYSWLGVMYYK
+371 GIYY
-383 GQGVAQNYN
+383 
-392 KAFKWFQKAADN
+392 
-404 GITDIY
+404 
-410 SFLATMFYTGEAG
+410 FLADMFYTGKTG

-451 AKLYIYGYGVEKNI
+451 AKLYMYGYAVEKNI
-465 AKAEALIEQALAHCK
+465 
-480 KVGSSDY
+480 D
-487 PCNTMDA
+487 M
-494 KGELFWVIGDKVK
+494 GDKVK
-507 AKEIYDSINKNAP
+507 AKEIYESINKNAP

-544 DDIPIVVKK
+544 DDIPIVAKK

-730 YNEFAHGL
+730 YNEFEHGL

-755 LGELGDYVKTK
+755 LGELGDYIKTK

-784 SAPLIGNDWKSWK
+784 SAPLIGNDWKTWK

>member
-7 VKRQAVIVLLFI
+7 LKRQAVIVLLFI
-19 CFFPTMAVAQ
+19 WFFPTMAVAQ
-29 VSQFKLKQ
+29 VDQFKLKQ

-85 YIWLGVMY
+85 Y
-93 YNGQGVAQNY
+93 
-103 EKAFLWSKKAAENG
+103 
-117 AADAYVGL
+117 
-125 GIMYCKG
+125 
-132 QGVAQNYGEA
+132 
-142 IQWFQKAVDNGDA
+142 
-155 VAYGWLVGMYYN
+155 
-167 GQGVSQ
+167 
-173 NYGEA
+173 
-178 FKWTKKAAEKGIADA
+178 
-193 YARLGV
+193 
-199 MYCKGQ
+199 
-205 GVVQNYNEAFKW
+205 
-217 FQKAADNG
+217 
-225 IADACA
+225 
-231 YLGKM
+231 
-236 YYEGTGVTQ
+236 
-245 NYNEAFKWYQK
+245 
-256 SADNG
+256 
-261 VTGAY
+261 

-300 AYVGLGVMYYNGEG
+300 AYVGLGVMYCKGQGVAQNYGEAFQWFQKAVDNGDPVAYGWLVSMYYNGQGVSQNYGEAFKWTKKAAEKGIAAAYAGLGGMYYKGQGVAQNYNEAFKWYQKAADNGDADAYVGLGVMYCKGQGVAQNYNEAFKWYQKAADNGVASAFAYLGEMYYAGDG

-329 ADNGIAYACAYLGQM
+329 ADNGITTGI
-344 YYEGT
+344 YY
-349 GVAQN
+349 
-354 YNEAFK
+354 
-360 WYQKAADNGGT
+360 
-371 GAYSWLGVMYYK
+371 
-383 GQGVAQNYN
+383 
-392 KAFKWFQKAADN
+392 
-404 GITDIY
+404 
-410 SFLATMFYTGEAG
+410 FLADMFYTGKTG

-451 AKLYIYGYGVEKNI
+451 AKLYMYGYAVEKNI
-465 AKAEALIEQALAHCK
+465 DKAEALIEQALAHCK
-480 KVGSSDY
+480 KDGSSDY
-487 PCNTMDA
+487 PCNTMDV
-494 KGELFWVIGDKVK
+494 KGELFWVMGDKVK

-730 YNEFAHGL
+730 YNEFEHGL

-755 LGELGDYVKTK
+755 LGELGDYIKTK

-784 SAPLIGNDWKSWK
+784 SAPLIGNDWKTWK

>member
-1 MEMIGI
+1 MEMIDI
-7 VKRQAVIVLLFI
+7 LKRQAVIVLLFI

-29 VSQFKLKQ
+29 VDQFKLKQ

-72 WYQKAADNGVTGA
+72 W
-85 YIWLGVMY
+85 
-93 YNGQGVAQNY
+93 
-103 EKAFLWSKKAAENG
+103 
-117 AADAYVGL
+117 
-125 GIMYCKG
+125 
-132 QGVAQNYGEA
+132 
-142 IQWFQKAVDNGDA
+142 
-155 VAYGWLVGMYYN
+155 
-167 GQGVSQ
+167 
-173 NYGEA
+173 
-178 FKWTKKAAEKGIADA
+178 
-193 YARLGV
+193 
-199 MYCKGQ
+199 
-205 GVVQNYNEAFKW
+205 
-217 FQKAADNG
+217 FQKAADKG
-225 IADACA
+225 IDDACA

-236 YYEGTGVTQ
+236 YYEGTGVAQ
-245 NYNEAFKWYQK
+245 NYNEAFKCFQK
-256 SADNG
+256 AADNG

-266 TWLGVMYYNGQ
+266 TWLGGMYYDGQ

-292 AAENGAAD
+292 AAENGATD
-300 AYVGLGVMYYNGEG
+300 AFVGLGVMYCNGQG

-329 ADNGIAYACAYLGQM
+329 ADNGVASAFAYLGEM
-344 YYEGT
+344 YYAGD
-349 GVAQN
+349 GVVQN
-354 YNEAFK
+354 YNEALK
-360 WYQKAADNGGT
+360 WYQKAADNGITT
-371 GAYSWLGVMYYK
+371 GIYY
-383 GQGVAQNYN
+383 
-392 KAFKWFQKAADN
+392 
-404 GITDIY
+404 
-410 SFLATMFYTGEAG
+410 FLADMFYTGKTG

-451 AKLYIYGYGVEKNI
+451 AKLYMYGYAVEKNI
-465 AKAEALIEQALAHCK
+465 DKAEALIEQALAHCK
-480 KVGSSDY
+480 KNGISDY
-487 PCNTMDA
+487 PCNTMDV
-494 KGELFWVIGDKVK
+494 KGELFWVMGDKVK

-730 YNEFAHGL
+730 YNEFEHGL

-755 LGELGDYVKTK
+755 LGELGDYIKTK

-784 SAPLIGNDWKSWK
+784 SAPVIGNDWKTWK

>member
-1 MEMIGI
+1 MIGI
-7 VKRQAVIVLLFI
+7 LKRQTVIVLLFI

-29 VSQFKLKQ
+29 VDQFKLKQ

-72 WYQKAADNGVTGA
+72 W
-85 YIWLGVMY
+85 
-93 YNGQGVAQNY
+93 
-103 EKAFLWSKKAAENG
+103 
-117 AADAYVGL
+117 
-125 GIMYCKG
+125 
-132 QGVAQNYGEA
+132 
-142 IQWFQKAVDNGDA
+142 
-155 VAYGWLVGMYYN
+155 
-167 GQGVSQ
+167 
-173 NYGEA
+173 
-178 FKWTKKAAEKGIADA
+178 
-193 YARLGV
+193 
-199 MYCKGQ
+199 
-205 GVVQNYNEAFKW
+205 
-217 FQKAADNG
+217 FQKAADKG
-225 IADACA
+225 IDDACA

-236 YYEGTGVTQ
+236 YYEGTGVAQ
-245 NYNEAFKWYQK
+245 NYNEAFKCFQK
-256 SADNG
+256 AADNG

-266 TWLGVMYYNGQ
+266 TWLGVMYYDGQ

-292 AAENGAAD
+292 AAENGAAN
-300 AYVGLGVMYYNGEG
+300 AYVGLGVMYCNGQG
-314 VAQNYNEAFKWFQKA
+314 VVQNYNEAFKWFQKA
-329 ADNGIAYACAYLGQM
+329 ADNGIAYACAYLGKM

-360 WYQKAADNGGT
+360 W
-371 GAYSWLGVMYYK
+371 
-383 GQGVAQNYN
+383 
-392 KAFKWFQKAADN
+392 FQKAADN
-404 GITDIY
+404 GITTGIY
-410 SFLATMFYTGEAG
+410 YFLADMFYTGKTG

-451 AKLYIYGYGVEKNI
+451 AKLYMYGYAVEKNI
-465 AKAEALIEQALAHCK
+465 DKAEALIEQALAHCK
-480 KVGSSDY
+480 KDGSSDY
-487 PCNTMDA
+487 PCNTMDV
-494 KGELFWVIGDKVK
+494 KGELSWVMGDKVQ
-507 AKEIYDSINKNAP
+507 AKEIYESINKNAP

-544 DDIPIVVKK
+544 DDIPIVPKK

-730 YNEFAHGL
+730 YNEFEHGL

-755 LGELGDYVKTK
+755 LGELGDYIKTK

-784 SAPLIGNDWKSWK
+784 SAPLIGNDWKTWK

>member
-1 MEMIGI
+1 MIGI

-29 VSQFKLKQ
+29 VDQFKLKQ

-56 YYEGTGV
+56 YYAGDGV
-63 AQNYNEAFK
+63 A
-72 WYQKAADNGVTGA
+72 
-85 YIWLGVMY
+85 
-93 YNGQGVAQNY
+93 
-103 EKAFLWSKKAAENG
+103 
-117 AADAYVGL
+117 
-125 GIMYCKG
+125 
-132 QGVAQNYGEA
+132 
-142 IQWFQKAVDNGDA
+142 
-155 VAYGWLVGMYYN
+155 
-167 GQGVSQ
+167 
-173 NYGEA
+173 
-178 FKWTKKAAEKGIADA
+178 
-193 YARLGV
+193 
-199 MYCKGQ
+199 
-205 GVVQNYNEAFKW
+205 QNYNEAFKW

-225 IADACA
+225 IDDACA

-236 YYEGTGVTQ
+236 YYEGTGVAQ
-245 NYNEAFKWYQK
+245 NYNEAFKWFQK
-256 SADNG
+256 AADNG

-266 TWLGVMYYNGQ
+266 TWLGSMYYDGQ

-292 AAENGAAD
+292 AAEHGAAD
-300 AYVGLGVMYYNGEG
+300 AYVGLGVMYCNGQG
-314 VAQNYNEAFKWFQKA
+314 VAQNYGEAFKWFQKA

-344 YYEGT
+344 YYKGT

-392 KAFKWFQKAADN
+392 EAFKCFQKAADN

-410 SFLATMFYTGEAG
+410 YFLATMFYTGEAG

-451 AKLYIYGYGVEKNI
+451 AKLYIHGYGVEKNI

-480 KVGSSDY
+480 KDGSSDY

-494 KGELFWVIGDKVK
+494 KGELFWVMGDKVK

-544 DDIPIVVKK
+544 DNIPIVVKK

-695 MLASTRGVAIKVKQN
+695 MLASTRGIAIKVKQN

-784 SAPLIGNDWKSWK
+784 SAPLIGNDWKTWK

>member
-1 MEMIGI
+1 MIGI
-7 VKRQAVIVLLFI
+7 LKRQTVIVLLFI

-29 VSQFKLKQ
+29 VDQFKLKQ

-72 WYQKAADNGVTGA
+72 
-85 YIWLGVMY
+85 
-93 YNGQGVAQNY
+93 
-103 EKAFLWSKKAAENG
+103 
-117 AADAYVGL
+117 
-125 GIMYCKG
+125 C
-132 QGVAQNYGEA
+132 
-142 IQWFQKAVDNGDA
+142 FQKA
-155 VAYGWLVGMYYN
+155 
-167 GQGVSQ
+167 
-173 NYGEA
+173 
-178 FKWTKKAAEKGIADA
+178 
-193 YARLGV
+193 
-199 MYCKGQ
+199 
-205 GVVQNYNEAFKW
+205 
-217 FQKAADNG
+217 
-225 IADACA
+225 
-231 YLGKM
+231 
-236 YYEGTGVTQ
+236 
-245 NYNEAFKWYQK
+245 
-256 SADNG
+256 ADNG

-266 TWLGVMYYNGQ
+266 TWLGVMYYDGQ

-292 AAENGAAD
+292 AAENGAANAYVGLGVMYCNGQGVVQNYNEAFKWYQKAAENGAAD
-300 AYVGLGVMYYNGEG
+300 AYVGLGVMYCKGQG
-314 VAQNYNEAFKWFQKA
+314 VAKNSNEAFKWFQKA
-329 ADNGIAYACAYLGQM
+329 ADNGVASAFAYLGDM
-344 YYEGT
+344 YYAGD

-354 YNEAFK
+354 YNEALK
-360 WYQKAADNGGT
+360 WYQKAADNGITT
-371 GAYSWLGVMYYK
+371 GIYY
-383 GQGVAQNYN
+383 
-392 KAFKWFQKAADN
+392 
-404 GITDIY
+404 
-410 SFLATMFYTGEAG
+410 FLADMFYTGKTG

-451 AKLYIYGYGVEKNI
+451 AKLYMYGYAVEKNI
-465 AKAEALIEQALAHCK
+465 DKAEALIEQALAHCK
-480 KVGSSDY
+480 KDGSSDY
-487 PCNTMDA
+487 PCNTMDV
-494 KGELFWVIGDKVK
+494 KGELFWVMGDKVK
-507 AKEIYDSINKNAP
+507 AKEIYESINKNAP

-544 DDIPIVVKK
+544 DDIPIVAKK

-730 YNEFAHGL
+730 YNEFEHGL

-755 LGELGDYVKTK
+755 LGELGDYIKTK

-784 SAPLIGNDWKSWK
+784 SAPLIGNDWKTWK